1 MPRIA
6 HFTFNAERVVDVS
19 YHDERE
25 KAPDAAARVRRSAAE
40 HRELERVRAM
50 DAVEATFPLPAS
62 ATTDELVQMAIHA
75 LGFDAASLAA
85 SLGISRTEGEASIR
99 NPGTLSPRH
108 RSLLAQYLEMR
119 GDARTAERN
128 RAIAT
133 RLRQQVAED
142 KRAIT
147 ESRDRPDDR
156 PVSPE

>member
-1 MPRIA
+1 M
-6 HFTFNAERVVDVS
+6 VDVS

-40 HRELERVRAM
+40 QRESERVRAL

-62 ATTDELVQMAIHA
+62 ATSDELVQMAIHA

-85 SLGISRTEGEASIR
+85 ALGIGRAAGEASIR
-99 NPGTLSPRH
+99 NPGTLSVRD

-133 RLRQQVAED
+133 RLRQQVAAD
-142 KRAIT
+142 MRAT
-147 ESRDRPDDR
+147 KESRA
-156 PVSPE
+156 E